1 MEAHDT
7 GIMKILKE
15 QTDEW
20 QNLIGESGWEDT
32 DGSKWRYLFEELKNA
47 YTHLTKDLDNS
58 KESDDEKR
66 DWGEKNQNL
75 EIKLRDE
82 TDAGDSKIQEQIDK
96 SGEEFFK
103 LQTEQI
109 ALNIK
114 KVDEYVVNSNQV
126 HGEYETGLAKKK
138 EELEMLE
145 ENIILLAKETKSE
158 EVK

>member
-1 MEAHDT
+1 LEDHNT
-7 GIMKILKE
+7 GIMKIFKE

-32 DGSKWRYLFEELKNA
+32 DGSKWRYLFEDLKNA

-58 KESDDEKR
+58 QASDAEICEWSK
-66 DWGEKNQNL
+66 KNQDL
-75 EIKLRDE
+75 EDKLRDE
-82 TDAGDSKIQEQIDK
+82 REASDSKGQEQVQK
-96 SGEEFFK
+96 SREEFFK

-126 HGEYETGLAKKK
+126 HGEYETELANKK

-145 ENIILLAKETKSE
+145 QEIILLAKETKSN

>member
-1 MEAHDT
+1 LEAHDT
-7 GIMKILKE
+7 GIMKIFKE

-58 KESDDEKR
+58 QASD
-66 DWGEKNQNL
+66 GEIWEWNKKNKDL
-75 EIKLRDE
+75 EVKLRDE
-82 TDAGDSKIQEQIDK
+82 RKAGDSKIQEQNQK

-126 HGEYETGLAKKK
+126 HGEYETELAKKK
-138 EELEMLE
+138 EEIEMLE
-145 ENIILLAKETKSE
+145 QQIILLAKETKSE